1 MEELKEQIKDE
12 KNLKFLGKG
21 QFGKVYKLEYQGKEY
36 AIKKISR
43 KSIEDNKNPGLGD
56 YLKNALQ
63 REINILKK
71 MSEYENSVKFYGY
84 LIDDYDYILFLEF
97 CDSDLQKLLKEK
109 GKFSIS
115 EIQTLMEGLNK
126 PFKYMHNNGILHRDI
141 KPENILIKFVD
152 SSKANYI
159 PKIGDYGI
167 SRELDNGKAT
177 TIVGTPRYMSP
188 EVLIGEDEYT
198 DKSDLFSIGTMI
210 YELYFN
216 SFPFILPFSRNKDEI
231 NKNYNTKKKED
242 CQDKLLDDLL
252 NKLLKYDPDERI
264 SWEDYFRHPFFS
276 NKEVDDLAKK
286 VDNLKIYD
294 ERNIKLYI
302 YMIMF

>member
-1 MEELKEQIKDE
+1 
-12 KNLKFLGKG
+12 
-21 QFGKVYKLEYQGKEY
+21 
-36 AIKKISR
+36 
-43 KSIEDNKNPGLGD
+43 
-56 YLKNALQ
+56 
-63 REINILKK
+63 
-71 MSEYENSVKFYGY
+71 
-84 LIDDYDYILFLEF
+84 
-97 CDSDLQKLLKEK
+97 
-109 GKFSIS
+109 
-115 EIQTLMEGLNK
+115 MEGLNK

-294 ERNIKLYI
+294 EKEHQIIHLYDYALERMVGFNTSMVIAPKINITIDECLKLKDKPFFI
-302 YMIMF
+302 LGILGK